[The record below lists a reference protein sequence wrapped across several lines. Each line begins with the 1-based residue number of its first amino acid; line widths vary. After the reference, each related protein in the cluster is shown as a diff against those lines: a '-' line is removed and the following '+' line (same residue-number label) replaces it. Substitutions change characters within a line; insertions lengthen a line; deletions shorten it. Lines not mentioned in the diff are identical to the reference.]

1 MYLFD
6 FRDEQVA
13 VAATDAIKNLACSQL
28 GIVSLPLY
36 MIFNQ
41 IHILLLLFTTICRK
55 SYSQLHLMKLQILQ
69 I

>member
-13 VAATDAIKNLACSQL
+13 IAATDAIKNLACSQL

-41 IHILLLLFTTICRK
+41 IHILLLFF
-55 SYSQLHLMKLQILQ
+55 YYYF
-69 I
+69 